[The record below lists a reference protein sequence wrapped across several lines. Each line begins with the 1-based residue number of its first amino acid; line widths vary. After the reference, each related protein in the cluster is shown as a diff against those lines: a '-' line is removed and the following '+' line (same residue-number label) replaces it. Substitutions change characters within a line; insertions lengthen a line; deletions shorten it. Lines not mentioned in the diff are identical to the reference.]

1 MRAAQPSR
9 SPAFTLIEL
18 LVVIAIIAIL
28 AALLLPALARAKDK
42 AKLTECI
49 NNCRQIGIGLRMW
62 SNDNDHKFPWKV
74 DVAEGGSSLT
84 PPEWVDH
91 FRAASNELI
100 TPKILTC
107 PKDAAKVFATEWGS
121 TAGLDNVSY
130 FVGLTADEQKPLTI
144 LTGDANLSGGIGAL
158 EPLWSKSALNS
169 IDSTFD
175 NTVHAGRGNIGLAD
189 GSVSTMTS
197 QALKDHISAILADAR
212 LGDTNAIVQISL
224 PRGTL

>member
-1 MRAAQPSR
+1 MRAAQSSR
-9 SPAFTLIEL
+9 SSAFTLIEL

-49 NNCRQIGIGLRMW
+49 NNVKQIGLGLRLW
-62 SNDNDHKFPWKV
+62 SNDNEHKFPWKIS
-74 DVAEGGSSLT
+74 VADGGSSLT
-84 PPEWVDH
+84 PPEWIDH

-100 TPKILTC
+100 TPKVLTC
-107 PKDAAKVFATEWGS
+107 PKDVAKAISTDWGS

-130 FVGLTADEQKPLTI
+130 FAGISAEEQQPLT
-144 LTGDANLSGGIGAL
+144 LLAGDANITGGRGAL
-158 EPLWSKSALNS
+158 EPTWDNLFGSS
-169 IDSTFD
+169 IDATFD
-175 NTVHAGRGNIGLAD
+175 NTVHVGRGNMGLSD

-197 QALKDHISAILADAR
+197 QALKDHMSAILAGGA
-212 LGDTNAIVQISL
+212 TNVMISL